1 MFVQSVMIRKNN
13 LELKR
18 KLRDLGYDSSGIVGG
33 EYLATSVLTKHY
45 SSISKEQWNS
55 TNPHVTWNTGRRIDC
70 GTNEKLFLAIA
81 ALNTSNDYMQWFM
94 FPKEQN
100 LLSSDFIFR
109 VDKHMSVEQYVRKYY
124 RKDLKRCNA
133 YHKLTLEELISK
145 FNK

>member
-33 EYLATSVLTKHY
+33 KYLATSVLTKHY

-70 GTNEKLFLAIA
+70 GTNEELFLAIA
-81 ALNTSNDYMQWFM
+81 ALNTSNDYMQWFVSQAEKDS
-94 FPKEQN
+94 PKA
-100 LLSSDFIFR
+100 FIKSTTHSCTQSLAYTHR
-109 VDKHMSVEQYVRKYY
+109 WDW
-124 RKDLKRCNA
+124 RCSKA
-133 YHKLTLEELISK
+133 TVEELIRH
-145 FNK
+145 FTNG